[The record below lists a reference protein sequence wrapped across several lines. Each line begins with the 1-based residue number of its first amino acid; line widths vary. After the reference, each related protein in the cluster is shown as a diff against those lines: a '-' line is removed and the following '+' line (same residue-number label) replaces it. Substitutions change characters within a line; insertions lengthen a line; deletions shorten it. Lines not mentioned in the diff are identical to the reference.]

1 MRSII
6 IENFGIVEQSLSA
19 PAMAGMRR
27 TTDGFEIAVH
37 PEKLRL
43 FYYYG
48 NSPNP
53 AISRW

>member
-6 IENFGIVEQSLSA
+6 IENFGIVEQSLSV